1 VTARDG
7 KVLVLARDRARAV
20 VDHVQAAVAGRQ
32 CGLQE
37 PRPGSP
43 LISTPEVT
51 VYRTLSEM
59 VAYPLRTG

>member
-1 VTARDG
+1 V
-7 KVLVLARDRARAV
+7 VARDRCLHV
-20 VDHVQAAVAGRQ
+20 VDDRTGAVAGRQ
-32 CGLQE
+32 CGLPE

-51 VYRTLSEM
+51 VYRTLSGM